1 MAGEALGSGNKARKR
16 AFEERSTMG
25 SSRCQTGHELSF
37 WATYFGAKDDPNLFT
52 MGTRVTRWT
61 ENKAL
66 VSIGTNPK
74 VTGRIGP
81 ASANIMLDCVIK

>member
-1 MAGEALGSGNKARKR
+1 MPDRTRIVILGDVFWREG
-16 AFEERSTMG
+16 RSE
-25 SSRCQTGHELSF
+25 SL
-37 WATYFGAKDDPNLFT
+37 T
-52 MGTRVTRWT
+52 MGTRVTRWA

-81 ASANIMLDCVIK
+81 ASANIMLDCVIR

>member
-1 MAGEALGSGNKARKR
+1 VPDWTRIVILGDVFRREG
-16 AFEERSTMG
+16 RSA
-25 SSRCQTGHELSF
+25 SP
-37 WATYFGAKDDPNLFT
+37 KIV
-52 MGTRVTRWT
+52 TRVTRWT

-66 VSIGTNPK
+66 VSTGANPK

>member
-1 MAGEALGSGNKARKR
+1 MDDIFWREG
-16 AFEERSTMG
+16 
-25 SSRCQTGHELSF
+25 RCQSL
-37 WATYFGAKDDPNLFT
+37 KI
-52 MGTRVTRWT
+52 GTRVTRWT

-66 VSIGTNPK
+66 VSTGANPK

>member
-1 MAGEALGSGNKARKR
+1 
-16 AFEERSTMG
+16 
-25 SSRCQTGHELSF
+25 
-37 WATYFGAKDDPNLFT
+37 
-52 MGTRVTRWT
+52 MGTSVTHWT

-66 VSIGTNPK
+66 VSTGVNPK

>member
-1 MAGEALGSGNKARKR
+1 MPEQTRIVILGDVFWREG
-16 AFEERSTMG
+16 RSE
-25 SSRCQTGHELSF
+25 SL
-37 WATYFGAKDDPNLFT
+37 T

-66 VSIGTNPK
+66 VSTGTNPK

-81 ASANIMLDCVIK
+81 ASANIMLDCVIR

>member
-1 MAGEALGSGNKARKR
+1 MPRWTRIVILGDVFWR
-16 AFEERSTMG
+16 ERRSE
-25 SSRCQTGHELSF
+25 S
-37 WATYFGAKDDPNLFT
+37 PT
-52 MGTRVTRWT
+52 MGTRVTGWT

-66 VSIGTNPK
+66 VSTGTNPK

>member
-1 MAGEALGSGNKARKR
+1 MPDWTRIVILGDVFWR
-16 AFEERSTMG
+16 EERSE
-25 SSRCQTGHELSF
+25 SL
-37 WATYFGAKDDPNLFT
+37 T

-66 VSIGTNPK
+66 VSTGTNPK

>member
-1 MAGEALGSGNKARKR
+1 MPDRTRIVILGDVFWREG
-16 AFEERSTMG
+16 RSE
-25 SSRCQTGHELSF
+25 SS
-37 WATYFGAKDDPNLFT
+37 T

-66 VSIGTNPK
+66 VSTGNNPK

-81 ASANIMLDCVIK
+81 ASANMMLDCVIK

>member
-1 MAGEALGSGNKARKR
+1 MPERTRIVILGDVFWREGR
-16 AFEERSTMG
+16 FE
-25 SSRCQTGHELSF
+25 
-37 WATYFGAKDDPNLFT
+37 YPT

-66 VSIGTNPK
+66 VSTGANPK

-81 ASANIMLDCVIK
+81 ASANIMLDCVIR

>member
-1 MAGEALGSGNKARKR
+1 MVPGPD
-16 AFEERSTMG
+16 
-25 SSRCQTGHELSF
+25 GHELSF
-37 WATYFGAKDDPNLFT
+37 WPTYFGAEDGSESPT
-52 MGTRVTRWT
+52 MGTRVTCWT

-66 VSIGTNPK
+66 VSTGANPK